1 MTAFNIPSL
10 GNITQPCQNNWKIFS
25 KKMGISKTLRTIKI
39 KLKVVN
45 KTSLELV
52 NKTSIA
58 IIKSLNPVK
67 QPINILIK
75 LSISKTFRTVKSNF
89 KTINNSTM

>member
-1 MTAFNIPSL
+1 
-10 GNITQPCQNNWKIFS
+10 
-25 KKMGISKTLRTIKI
+25 MGISKTLRTIKI

-58 IIKSLNPVK
+58 IIKSLNPVN
-67 QPINILIK
+67 PFPVFVLFCFFTYYVVLRSSDFSVINI
-75 LSISKTFRTVKSNF
+75 
-89 KTINNSTM
+89 NNVYLRRVQFFCIFQF